1 MDEVI
6 CNISLLMK
14 YWSIIFLEVHHRI
27 PAAARGSVRQKVILV
42 YGGVWSRQRGISRV
56 FKYQL
61 AAARPPAARACIHL
75 NRRAVGGGGS

>member
-27 PAAARGSVRQKVILV
+27 PAGARGSVRQKVILV
-42 YGGVWSRQRGISRV
+42 YGGVWPRQLGPGI
-56 FKYQL
+56 QIPAGGGT
-61 AAARPPAARACIHL
+61 AAAARACIHL

>member
-14 YWSIIFLEVHHRI
+14 YWSIIFLEVRHRI
-27 PAAARGSVRQKVILV
+27 PVAARGSVGQKVILV
-42 YGGVWSRQRGISRV
+42 YGGVWPRQRGPGI
-56 FKYQL
+56 QI
-61 AAARPPAARACIHL
+61 PAGGGMARACIHL